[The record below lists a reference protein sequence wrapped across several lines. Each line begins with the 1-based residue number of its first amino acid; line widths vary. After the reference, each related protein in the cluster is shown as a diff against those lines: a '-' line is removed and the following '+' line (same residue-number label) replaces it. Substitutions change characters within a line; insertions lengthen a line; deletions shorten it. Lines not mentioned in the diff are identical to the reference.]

1 MRKKT
6 EALIPASFF
15 LGNKHH
21 LGTPDD
27 LGAML
32 CQALN
37 AHLKLKMSSS
47 AVFQKNAR
55 RAGVR
60 SWIPCVFFLVV
71 RSRKFLAV
79 FGASGDFWANL

>member
-1 MRKKT
+1 MIRYTTHHKSSNLGTCEVAMRKKT

-37 AHLKLKMSSS
+37 AHLKLKMFFS
-47 AVFQKNAR
+47 
-55 RAGVR
+55 GV
-60 SWIPCVFFLVV
+60 SKEC
-71 RSRKFLAV
+71 
-79 FGASGDFWANL
+79 

>member
-1 MRKKT
+1 MIRYTTHHKSSNLGTCEVAMRKKT

-60 SWIPCVFFLVV
+60 SWIPCVFF
-71 RSRKFLAV
+71 S
-79 FGASGDFWANL
+79 